1 MLHFECKCCI
11 ECPSRASD
19 PNYYYCYCYWCANDD
34 VQMSNSTL
42 INYIPQPFLSNRF
55 ESMSRSMCR
64 FSFPQQSCVLHHCVQ
79 QVCQNIWIRAKNPN
93 LARAQTLKMKKK
105 NQKLFSK
112 FGHEG
117 SNNFTG
123 DLNSKNVCI
132 FYCFLFIF
140 LRKDN
145 RINPKH
151 SMDLNINTVE
161 WNASRMQVEW
171 RCSTTFWQRSSIGQ
185 QMS

>member
-19 PNYYYCYCYWCANDD
+19 PNYYYCYCYWCANYD

-64 FSFPQQSCVLHHCVQ
+64 FSFLQQSCVLHHCVQ

-93 LARAQTLKMKKK
+93 LARAQTFKMKKK
-105 NQKLFSK
+105 PKIIFKIWSREVKQLYGRFEFEKFMYFLLFFVYFS
-112 FGHEG
+112 FCGE
-117 SNNFTG
+117 
-123 DLNSKNVCI
+123 I
-132 FYCFLFIF
+132 I
-140 LRKDN
+140 
-145 RINPKH
+145 
-151 SMDLNINTVE
+151 
-161 WNASRMQVEW
+161 A
-171 RCSTTFWQRSSIGQ
+171 
-185 QMS
+185 